1 MAMLRAVSGFEGQVS
16 ERLSAPELSAVL
28 EEYAETLRA
37 DPALMDQVGLLVRRR
52 HAVKEHAGA
61 ATRLQDAVSPEAAS
75 AAQAHENVVRA
86 VRSEFGLFTSSQ
98 VAALMGS
105 KNTSRSFA
113 SDLRKA
119 GKLFYIERLN
129 TYQYPGFQFDDRGR
143 IKPVIS
149 SLIRLAVERGWDV
162 EDAGLWLLSGTRYL
176 HGDRPVDH
184 LDDEGVVLDA
194 AGGAWGIEW

>member
-1 MAMLRAVSGFEGQVS
+1 MLRTVSAFESEVS
-16 ERLSAPELSAVL
+16 ARLSGPALSAVL
-28 EEYAETLRA
+28 EEYSETLRA
-37 DPALMDQVGLLVRRR
+37 DPALMDQVGFLVRRR
-52 HAVKEHAGA
+52 HAVKEHVGA
-61 ATRLQDAVSPEAAS
+61 TMRLQDVVSPETAS
-75 AAQAHENVVRA
+75 AAQAHENLIRA
-86 VRSEFGLFTSSQ
+86 AQNEFGLYTSSQ

-113 SDLRKA
+113 SDLRKS

-143 IKPVIS
+143 IKPVIA
-149 SLIRLAVERGWDV
+149 SLVRLAKERGWDV

-184 LDDEGVVLDA
+184 LDHPDVVIEA
-194 AGGAWGIEW
+194 AGGAWSVEW

>member
-1 MAMLRAVSGFEGQVS
+1 MFRAASSFSSSVS
-16 ERLSAPELSAVL
+16 ERLSGPALSAVL
-28 EEYAETLRA
+28 EEYTETLRA
-37 DPALMDQVGLLVRRR
+37 DPTLVDQVGFLVRRR

-61 ATRLQDAVSPEAAS
+61 TMRLQDVVSPETAS
-75 AAQAHENVVRA
+75 GAQAHENLVRA
-86 VRSEFGLFTSSQ
+86 VRDEFGLYTSSQ

-143 IKPVIS
+143 IKPVIAP
-149 SLIRLAVERGWDV
+149 LIRLANERSWDV

-184 LDDEGVVLDA
+184 LGDPDVVLEA
-194 AGGAWGIEW
+194 AGGAWSVEW